1 MQLHIDRNVPVP
13 ISEQIKGQIAYAIMC
28 GTLRPGDLLPSV
40 RALAESLGV
49 SLMTVAQVYK
59 ELSKEDLILTKPG
72 AGTYVADLARVN
84 GRHWHQ
90 AALSNL
96 QQIADIYTRHALSL
110 GYPLAEIRK
119 QFLNCLE
126 TYENNGEVPCI
137 GLVGNFA
144 RATQMYAQDIETMLR
159 DLQVSVVPLVVSD
172 LEENLSDSLMRLRH
186 VGLVVTIPSR
196 LQHVRSILEPHAHR
210 VVAVAFRPRPETQR
224 RVAGIHPQSR
234 IGVVATYPEFLQS
247 LLDEVA
253 SYCLTRLPVLSAT
266 LQQEDRIRDMLRQI
280 DVLVYASGSDK
291 VLEWLPP
298 NVEAIEYQYQPEP
311 DSVNRLRPLI
321 AQMLPV
327 TA

>member
-1 MQLHIDRNVPVP
+1 MQVRIDRNVPVP

-28 GTLRPGDLLPSV
+28 GTLRPGDALPSV
-40 RALAESLGV
+40 RALSESLGV
-49 SLMTVAQVYK
+49 SLMTVARVYR
-59 ELSKEDLILTKPG
+59 ELSQEDLVITKPG
-72 AGTYVADLARVN
+72 DGTYVADLARLN
-84 GRHWHQ
+84 GSHRHK

-96 QQIADIYTRHALSL
+96 RQIAHMYTRHALSL
-110 GYPLAEIRK
+110 GHPLTEIRA

-126 TYENNGEVPCI
+126 TYESDGDTHRI

-144 RATQMYAQDIETMLR
+144 RATQMYAHDIETMLQ
-159 DLQVSVVPLVVSD
+159 DLHVSVVPLLVSD
-172 LEENLSDSLMRLRH
+172 LEQDLPDSLSRLRH
-186 VGLVVTIPSR
+186 ASLVVTIPSR
-196 LQHVRSILEPHAHR
+196 LQHVRALLEPHAFR
-210 VVAVAFRPRPETQR
+210 VVAVAFRPRLETQR
-224 RVAGIHPQSR
+224 RVASIHPQSR

-253 SYCLTRLPVLSAT
+253 SYSLTRLPVLSAT
-266 LQQEDRIRDMLRQI
+266 LQQEDRIREMLHQI

-298 NVEAIEYQYQPEP
+298 HVEAIEYQYQPEP

-321 AQMLPV
+321 AQMLSV